1 LSRSIK
7 RPAHDRLEPDA
18 GKLARPV
25 LRGGWRGD
33 APSLPDRAAICK
45 TFPGYT
51 FETLDHLPMD
61 RVMEIYAAAEWL
73 AEEEKKQVDHA
84 RWRRR

>member
-1 LSRSIK
+1 M
-7 RPAHDRLEPDA
+7 
-18 GKLARPV
+18 
-25 LRGGWRGD
+25 
-33 APSLPDRAAICK
+33 RAAICK

-51 FETLDHLPMD
+51 FETLDRLSMD
-61 RVMEIYAAAEWL
+61 RVTEIYAAAEWL